1 MTGKAT
7 DGTVTEPSPTDLLD
21 TDRAGPF
28 AIRGGAIR
36 AAAFALM
43 VLISVGSSALLFR
56 HLGVIATGDYNKVVS
71 LVTLCGGFT
80 DAGLSAIGVRELT
93 TRDAAGRR
101 DLMRSLSGLRLALS
115 FVGVTVAVAFAAAA
129 GYGRTLVLGTAIV
142 GVGMMLTVMQDTYAI
157 NLTVRLRIGWVAAAD
172 LLRVS
177 VLVIG
182 IVALVLAGA
191 GLLPFYVATIP
202 AALAAVALTA
212 WLVRREVPL
221 VPSVHMHAWRSL
233 LRDAVSFSVA
243 TAVIA
248 VYFRVALIVVSLVTD
263 KHQTGYFS
271 VPFRVIEV
279 LLSVPALLVSVAFP
293 IFARAARDDHERL
306 EYAVGRVFD
315 ALWILGLA
323 VGLALVV
330 GAPFMIDVVGGPL
343 FRPSGTVL
351 RIEGL
356 AMVATFVGSVCGY
369 TLLSL
374 HRHRQIL
381 VVSVL
386 ALALTVALTAT
397 LASTD
402 GARGAA
408 IGTTIGEYAFVTM
421 LGISVYATGLR
432 PAISWGAM
440 LRSLIAAA
448 LGAATL
454 AIPGLP
460 DVVRVTLALG
470 LFGGALLVLRAV
482 PSEILEQ
489 LPWTS

>member
-7 DGTVTEPSPTDLLD
+7 DGTVTERSPTDLLD

-157 NLTVRLRIGWVAAAD
+157 NLTVRLRIGWVA
-172 LLRVS
+172 
-177 VLVIG
+177 IG